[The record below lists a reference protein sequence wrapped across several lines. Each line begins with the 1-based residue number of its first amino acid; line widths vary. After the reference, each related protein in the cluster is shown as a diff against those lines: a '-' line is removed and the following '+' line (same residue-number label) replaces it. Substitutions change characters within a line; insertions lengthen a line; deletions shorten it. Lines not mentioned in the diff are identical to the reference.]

1 MDFLDQVLGME
12 EEAFRQGQ
20 EKGKEKAR
28 QMAEEESKKLGRE
41 NGFYIAREYG
51 FIKGFT
57 EVVNMEEHLREKQLK
72 VIEEILAIE
81 IEPGMKDFE
90 INDRIARLRGLFKTL
105 LAACKLNIGYLTDNE
120 MF

>member
-12 EEAFRQGQ
+12 EEAFKEGQ
-20 EKGKEKAR
+20 EKGKQKAR
-28 QMAEEESKKLGRE
+28 ELAEEESRKLGRE

-57 EVVNMEEHLREKQLK
+57 EVVNMEEHLREKHLK
-72 VIEEILAIE
+72 IIQEILGIE
-81 IEPGMKDFE
+81 IAPGMKDLE
-90 INDRIARLRGLFKTL
+90 INDKIARLRRLFKTL
-105 LAACKLNIGYLTDNE
+105 LAACKLSIGYLTDNE